1 MADVVIVGGG
11 VIGCACAYYLAKA
24 GAGVTLVEKRE
35 IAGEASGAAAGMLV
49 PPAEAA
55 ASGPFRDLSRAGLA
69 LYPELIAG
77 LRDETGIDVQYTDS
91 GLLLTA
97 ATEGRAGALRAAVR
111 WSASGGEPGMPLEWV
126 EGGPLRALEPALSE
140 RLLGA
145 AYSPEARHVNPG
157 LLTQALA
164 RGAAGRGA
172 TLRQGEGV
180 AGFVR
185 RGGRVAAVR
194 TADGDTVDAGHVVL
208 AAGPWTG
215 RLARRLGAEVPTRP
229 MRGQM
234 LAYRS
239 NAVRHILWGEDGYL
253 VPKAGGFLFAGAT
266 VEDAGFR
273 PRTTARGLS
282 GLRRMARSLVPALG
296 YGEVASAWA
305 GLRPGSPDGLP
316 IIGRLPGWENVY
328 VATGHFRNGILLGP
342 ITGKLIAQLIV
353 GEPTEVPLAPFR
365 AERFERHPKTAPP
378 AAAPPA
384 CPRSS

>member
-11 VIGCACAYYLAKA
+11 VIGCASAYYLTKA
-24 GAGVTLVEKRE
+24 GAGVTLLERSEVGG
-35 IAGEASGAAAGMLV
+35 AASGAAAGMLV

-55 ASGPFRDLSRAGLA
+55 AFGPFRDLSRAGRA
-69 LYPELIAG
+69 LYPELVAG
-77 LRDETGIDVQYTDS
+77 LRDETGIDVQYTAS
-91 GLLLTA
+91 GLLLVA
-97 ATEGRAGALRAAVR
+97 RSEGRAGALQSIVR
-111 WSASGGEPGMPLEWV
+111 WSASGGELGLPLEWV
-126 EGGPLRALEPALSE
+126 EGGTLRALEPALSK

-145 AYSPEARHVNPG
+145 AYSPDGQHVNPG

-164 RGAAGRGA
+164 RAAAARGA
-172 TLRQGEGV
+172 TLRQGAGV

-185 RGGRVAAVR
+185 RGGRVSGVR
-194 TADGDTVDAGHVVL
+194 TGAGDTVDAGHVVL
-208 AAGPWTG
+208 AAGPWT
-215 RLARRLGAEVPTRP
+215 RPLARRLGAEVPTRP

-273 PRTTARGLS
+273 PRTTSRGLA
-282 GLRRMARSLVPALG
+282 GLRRMARLIVPALR

-342 ITGKLIAQLIV
+342 VTGKLVAQLITGK
-353 GEPTEVPLAPFR
+353 PTEVPLAPFR
-365 AERFERHPKTAPP
+365 AERFG
-378 AAAPPA
+378 
-384 CPRSS
+384 

>member
-1 MADVVIVGGG
+1 MADVIIVGGG

-55 ASGPFRDLSRAGLA
+55 ACGPFRDLSRAGLA
-69 LYPELIAG
+69 VYPELIAG
-77 LRDETGIDVQYTDS
+77 LSDETGIDVQYTDS

-97 ATEGRAGALRAAVR
+97 ATEGRAAALRAIAR
-111 WSASGGEPGMPLEWV
+111 WSASSGQLGMPLEWV
-126 EGGPLRALEPALSE
+126 EGGPLRALEPGLSK

-145 AYSPEARHVNPG
+145 AYSPQARHVNPG

-172 TLRQGEGV
+172 TLRQGAGV
-180 AGFVR
+180 AGFIGR
-185 RGGRVAAVR
+185 AGRVTGVR
-194 TADGDTVDAGHVVL
+194 TTAGDAVDAGHVVL
-208 AAGPWTG
+208 AAGSWTG
-215 RLARRLGAEVPTRP
+215 RLARRLGANVPTPP

-273 PRTTARGLS
+273 PRTTGRGLA
-282 GLRRMARSLVPALG
+282 GLRRMARSIVPSLR

-316 IIGRLPGWENVY
+316 VIGRLPGWENVY

-342 ITGKLIAQLIV
+342 VTGKLIAQLIGGV
-353 GEPTEVPLAPFR
+353 RTDVPLAPFR
-365 AERFERHPKTAPP
+365 AERFG
-378 AAAPPA
+378 
-384 CPRSS
+384 S